1 LRADLSGLDV
11 QMVHSAM
18 AEPALAL
25 LEFYSIAAGIE
36 AGDAMVKRAPVERI
50 LAGTIQPGYFLV
62 LVTGEVADV
71 SEAVEAGLATGGEA
85 LRDRL
90 LLPNVHAGVVAA
102 LRGERALA
110 GAGAGAFDALGIV
123 ETETVAAA
131 IQAADA
137 GLKGAEVALNQLRL
151 GDGLG
156 GKGLTL
162 FSGLVSNVEAAV
174 AIGGDI
180 VSAQV
185 VRRVVIAQLHG
196 EMWANVN
203 ASGRFGDLF
212 GWLPS

>member
-1 LRADLSGLDV
+1 VDSLLP
-11 QMVHSAM
+11 SA
-18 AEPALAL
+18 PALAL
-25 LEFYSIAAGIE
+25 LEFHSIAAGIE

-50 LAGTIQPGYFLV
+50 RAGTIQPGYFLV

-71 SEAVEAGLATGGEA
+71 NEAVDAGLATGGEY
-85 LRDRL
+85 LRDQL
-90 LLPNVHAGVVAA
+90 LLPNVHPGVVAA
-102 LRGERALA
+102 LRGGRAP
-110 GAGAGAFDALGIV
+110 GGEGVFDALGIV

-156 GKGLTL
+156 GKGLAL
-162 FSGLVSNVEAAV
+162 FGGPVSDVEAAV
-174 AIGGDI
+174 AIGGDL

-185 VRRVVIAQLHG
+185 VRRAVIAQLHG
-196 EMWANVN
+196 EMWTNVN

-212 GWLPS
+212 AWPPS